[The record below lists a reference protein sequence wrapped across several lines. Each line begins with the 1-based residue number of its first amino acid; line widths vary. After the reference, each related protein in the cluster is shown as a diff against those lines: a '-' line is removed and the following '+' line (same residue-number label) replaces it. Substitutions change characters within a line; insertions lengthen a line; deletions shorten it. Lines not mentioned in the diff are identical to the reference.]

1 MYSVK
6 YIFIYQFTECDWIS
20 MLLGKGEQTLSDKR
34 TANIRNV
41 SFQRH
46 KCKVCRHGKFKSW
59 VLRVRDIACAKSE
72 LTYTIIIMDS
82 HIRKLHTKTHV
93 ANCPRNS

>member
-1 MYSVK
+1 
-6 YIFIYQFTECDWIS
+6 

-34 TANIRNV
+34 AANFRNV

-59 VLRVRDIACAKSE
+59 VLRVRANACEKYE
-72 LTYTIIIMDS
+72 LTYTIIIYDRM
-82 HIRKLHTKTHV
+82 T
-93 ANCPRNS
+93 RNVPPNDRQQGKMFHCHLNIK